1 VSPLN
6 SQMTYKDVA
15 NSVPKFG
22 RILFTPIRLSAMT
35 CYVAGPLKVR
45 LSFRSQ
51 NVPRPPPK
59 PLHKHRY
66 ISRHFLTAHFSQ
78 LTNTAWFDYRLLWG
92 SLWVEISTLAY
103 EVNASC
109 CPEMLSVAYCTHII
123 LTKVMIK
130 NRRYPQISMS
140 TATDGPTD
148 VPLVVLG

>member
-6 SQMTYKDVA
+6 SQTTYKDVA
-15 NSVPKFG
+15 HSVSKFG

-51 NVPRPPPK
+51 NVPPPPPK

-66 ISRHFLTAHFSQ
+66 TSRHFLTAHFSQ
-78 LTNTAWFDYRLLWG
+78 LTNMACFDYRLLWG
-92 SLWVEISTLAY
+92 SLWVEISPLAY
-103 EVNASC
+103 EANSSC
-109 CPEMLSVAYCTHII
+109 WPERSSVAYCTHVIQ
-123 LTKVMIK
+123 TKVMIK
-130 NRRYPQISMS
+130 NRRYPWILTS
-140 TATDGPTD
+140 TATDGAID